1 MTKEWV
7 SHRILELLQERR
19 IQNVNQL
26 VARCPEVV
34 PQTIYNT
41 AAGKSSPTVETLFF
55 ICKGLD
61 VSLKDFFDEG
71 TESFTPSTQE
81 RMAIEQTRRVDEM
94 YRQRI
99 WAYIDATVAFAEEK
113 AGPDAAYTETVFR
126 SDSMSGSEG
135 PWIILSGRRRAP

>member
-61 VSLKDFFDEG
+61 VSLKHFFDEG

-99 WAYIDATVAFAEEK
+99 WAYIDATVAFAEDM
-113 AGPDAAYTETVFR
+113 AGPGDK
-126 SDSMSGSEG
+126 SEK
-135 PWIILSGRRRAP
+135 